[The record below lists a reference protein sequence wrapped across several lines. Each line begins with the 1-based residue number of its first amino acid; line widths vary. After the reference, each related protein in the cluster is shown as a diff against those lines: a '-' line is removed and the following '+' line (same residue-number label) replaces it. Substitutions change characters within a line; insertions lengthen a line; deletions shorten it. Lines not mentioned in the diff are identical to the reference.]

1 MDKTQRQRLG
11 VQKWINNKGN
21 GIWVWSTGVG
31 KSFGALMA
39 CVKLLKIRPD
49 AKILISV
56 PTTILKE
63 QWLRDVAKTKFFG
76 NVTVEV
82 INSILKKSW
91 EVDFLII
98 DELHTAVSE
107 QSIKIFDQ
115 VKYDFFLGLTAT
127 LERLDGREELLSLY
141 TKVID
146 VITTEEAIKNGWL
159 SPFRY
164 YKVLVEV
171 DDMDTYYV
179 MNQKFNS
186 VFAFFNFDFSSA
198 MKCATDWKFRNNY
211 AYKMG
216 YDRKQVLNAAMAWM
230 QLMQKRKKF
239 VMSHP
244 KKFEIAKKIIE
255 ARKDKKIITF
265 SATIKDAESLKVGYT
280 LHSKRKKK
288 ENSETIA
295 LFKAQSSGVLNT
307 SKAANAG
314 LDCPDI
320 NCEIRISGTSSGID
334 AKQILGRGLRYVSN
348 KITEVFT
355 LVIKG
360 TNEEAWFNKAHQGI
374 SYITITESQ
383 LDLVL
388 KGEEVI
394 TRKRDD
400 IITNYRF

>member
-11 VQKWINNKGN
+11 VQKWINNRGN

-31 KSFGALMA
+31 KSYGALMA
-39 CVKLLKIRPD
+39 CVKLLKVRPN

-56 PTTILKE
+56 PTTLLKE
-63 QWLRDVAKTKFFG
+63 QWLKDVAKTKFFN

-82 INSILKKSW
+82 INTILKKTW
-91 EVDFLII
+91 NVDLLII

-107 QSIKIFDQ
+107 QSIKIFEL

-164 YKVLVEV
+164 YKVLIDV
-171 DDMDTYYV
+171 DNIEEYHLL
-179 MNQKFNS
+179 NQKFNS
-186 VFAFFNFDFSSA
+186 VFAFFNFDFSVA
-198 MKCATDWKFRNNY
+198 MKCTTDWKFRNSY

-216 YDRKQVLNAAMAWM
+216 YDTKQVLKFAMSWM
-230 QLMQKRKKF
+230 QLLQKRKKF

-280 LHSKRKKK
+280 LHSKKKKK
-288 ENSETIA
+288 ENTETIA
-295 LFKAQSSGVLNT
+295 LFKSLPSGVLNT

-320 NCEIRISGTSSGID
+320 NCEIRISGNSSGID
-334 AKQILGRGLRYVSN
+334 AKQILGRGLRFVNN

-355 LVIKG
+355 LVVRG
-360 TNEEAWFNKAHQGI
+360 TNEEAWFNKAHVGI
-374 SYITITESQ
+374 SYITINEAQ

-388 KGEEVI
+388 NGEEVT
-394 TRKRDD
+394 TRQRNDV
-400 IITNYRF
+400 ITNYRF

>member
-1 MDKTQRQRLG
+1 
-11 VQKWINNKGN
+11 
-21 GIWVWSTGVG
+21 
-31 KSFGALMA
+31 
-39 CVKLLKIRPD
+39 
-49 AKILISV
+49 
-56 PTTILKE
+56 
-63 QWLRDVAKTKFFG
+63 
-76 NVTVEV
+76 
-82 INSILKKSW
+82 
-91 EVDFLII
+91 
-98 DELHTAVSE
+98 
-107 QSIKIFDQ
+107 
-115 VKYDFFLGLTAT
+115 
-127 LERLDGREELLSLY
+127 
-141 TKVID
+141 
-146 VITTEEAIKNGWL
+146 
-159 SPFRY
+159 
-164 YKVLVEV
+164 
-171 DDMDTYYV
+171 
-179 MNQKFNS
+179 
-186 VFAFFNFDFSSA
+186 
-198 MKCATDWKFRNNY
+198 
-211 AYKMG
+211 
-216 YDRKQVLNAAMAWM
+216 
-230 QLMQKRKKF
+230 
-239 VMSHP
+239 MSHP

-280 LHSKRKKK
+280 LHSKKKKK

-360 TNEEAWFNKAHQGI
+360 TNEEAGFNKAHQGI